1 MNVYS
6 VTEITKYIK
15 NRIEQ
20 DGLLK
25 NIYLRGEISNFK
37 QHSSGHCYFTL
48 KDAGAV
54 IRAVMFRGKAQYLRF
69 RPTNGMKVTAGGSIS
84 VFERDGQYQFY
95 ADRLLPEGIGE
106 LTLAYEECK
115 AKLTAEGLFEQERKK
130 ALPLLARKI
139 GIVTSSTG
147 AVLRDILKVGKRR
160 NPHTQFV
167 LYPVQVQGNEA
178 SAQIANAIRA
188 FNRSYAVDVLIV
200 GRGGGA
206 MEDLWAF
213 NEEATVRAVAAS
225 RIPVISAVGHE
236 TDFTLT
242 DLAADVRAATPSH
255 AAELAVLDYDEWQ
268 THLTAQV
275 ARLQQGVKRF
285 LREKEAQYSAYSPER
300 LARRLALAIERK
312 RQTVDFVRDALVMQS
327 SKQFQAKRHR
337 LELGEKRL
345 SILCPENALKR
356 GYSILTNQDGMIV
369 RSAESLT
376 IGERIG
382 AKLED
387 GNVVLEVVKKEL
399 RDEKV

>member
-69 RPTNGMKVTAGGSIS
+69 RPTNGMKVTAGGSVS

-115 AKLTAEGLFEQERKK
+115 AKLTAEGLFDCDRKK

-160 NPHTQFV
+160 NPYTQFI
-167 LYPVQVQGNEA
+167 LYPVQVQGDEA

-200 GRGGGA
+200 GRGGGS

-213 NEEATVRAVAAS
+213 NEETTIRAVAAS
-225 RIPVISAVGHE
+225 RIPIISAVGHE

-300 LARRLALAIERK
+300 LARRLELAIERK

-327 SKQFQAKRHR
+327 RKQLQAKRHR

-356 GYSILTNQDGMIV
+356 GYSILTKQDGAII
-369 RSAESLT
+369 RTADALS
-376 IGERIG
+376 IGDRVE
-382 AKLED
+382 AKLVD
-387 GNVVLEVVKKEL
+387 GNVILEVLKKEL
-399 RDEKV
+399 QDEKV